1 MWCGV
6 ERGGRRCEGNK
17 VSDEEEEVRD
27 EGRRMRS
34 EGGELRE
41 VGIES
46 FFYGSGV
53 RDEEGV
59 VIEVG

>member
-1 MWCGV
+1 M
-6 ERGGRRCEGNK
+6 
-17 VSDEEEEVRD
+17 SDEEEEVRD